1 MRTRKI
7 FCVLIILLFIVSI
20 GTVVFAKTNLKK
32 LDYDN
37 YVETSLYY
45 LLPEDEYKNMYNFDS
60 VEVHDSVDDLSTLL
74 SYTDAIL
81 IVTPVEDPEFVGN
94 GILNNCKIKKVVEGK
109 DFREDQVIEIYD
121 FVSWWKMSDTA
132 YLNGSTPLNEG
143 NDYIVFIRKAPRPNK
158 KDTYI
163 YSSISY
169 GHIKISDSIDVLE
182 NYGAA
187 TITVKQAM
195 NYQFIFG
202 DNTNSTLVDL
212 YKKNC
217 EQLISKYK

>member
-20 GTVVFAKTNLKK
+20 GTVVFAKTKLKK

-45 LLPEDEYKNMYNFDS
+45 LLPEDEYKSMYDFDS
-60 VEVHDSVDDLSTLL
+60 IAIHDSVDDLSNLL
-74 SYTDAIL
+74 PYTDAIL
-81 IVTPVEDPEFVGN
+81 IVTLVDDPEFVGN
-94 GILNNCKIKKVVEGK
+94 GILNNCKIKKVLEGK
-109 DFREDQVIEIYD
+109 GFREDQVIEIYD
-121 FVSWWKMSDTA
+121 FVAWWKMSDTA
-132 YLNGSTPLNEG
+132 YLNGSTPLNES

-163 YSSISY
+163 YSSIPY

-182 NYGAA
+182 NYDAA

-202 DNTNSTLVDL
+202 NNTNPTLVDL

>member
-20 GTVVFAKTNLKK
+20 GTVVFAKTKLKK

-45 LLPEDEYKNMYNFDS
+45 LLPEDEYKSMYDFDS
-60 VEVHDSVDDLSTLL
+60 IAIHDSVDDLSNLL
-74 SYTDAIL
+74 PYTDAIL
-81 IVTPVEDPEFVGN
+81 IVTLVDDPEFVGN
-94 GILNNCKIKKVVEGK
+94 GILNNCKIKKVLEGK
-109 DFREDQVIEIYD
+109 GFREDQVIEIYD
-121 FVSWWKMSDTA
+121 FVAWWKMSDTA
-132 YLNGSTPLNEG
+132 YLNGSTPLNES
-143 NDYIVFIRKAPRPNK
+143 NDYIVFIRKAPRLNK

-163 YSSISY
+163 YSSIPY

-182 NYGAA
+182 NYDAA

-202 DNTNSTLVDL
+202 NNTNPTLVDL